1 MFGCVIELMIAGSVK
16 EHGATEKLM
25 LSSKYRRIIFFNP
38 LITNVSH
45 HIETSQLTCI
55 ADQLTGFYAIVNI
68 GR

>member
-16 EHGATEKLM
+16 GQKLM
-25 LSSKYRRIIFFNP
+25 LSGKYRRIIFFNP